1 MSMYDIRNSAES
13 SDELD
18 IYIYSDIDSCWWNPD
33 AMSANKFRK
42 ELEKHKDA
50 KQINLYINSMGG
62 SVSEGVTIYN
72 QIRRHSAK
80 VTAYIDG
87 FACSIASVIPM
98 AADEVVMGENTM
110 LMIHNPWTITW
121 GNAKDLRKTAEDLD
135 KVRDGCIIPAYKAR
149 CGDKLSDEK
158 LIELLDNETFLTA
171 AECLEYGLCD
181 KILTITKDEK
191 KTEAENMV
199 KEAMDHAKEGFMSS
213 FAERFGSMVAKAKSL
228 EGMRNEEPENP
239 AKAEKNDANAV
250 KNAENAAE
258 KQHTV
263 TKHLYDALGNVV
275 AECELPLGTPG
286 KIALYADGEIIAEA
300 DEPDVTDTN
309 DGDIK
314 TESEPEKAES
324 KPEPVEDKVKT
335 NDYFMKLLKGEM

>member
-1 MSMYDIRNSAES
+1 MSMYNIRNSAES

-18 IYIYSDIDSCWWNPD
+18 IYIYSDIDNCWWD
-33 AMSANKFRK
+33 ESAMSANKFRK

-72 QIRRHSAK
+72 QIRRHSAR

-181 KILTITKDEK
+181 RVLTITKDEK

-199 KEAMDHAKEGFMSS
+199 KEAMNHAKEGFMSG
-213 FAERFGSMVAKAKSL
+213 FAERFGSMVAKARSS
-228 EGMRNEEPENP
+228 E
-239 AKAEKNDANAV
+239 AV
-250 KNAENAAE
+250 KMAAETVENDAE
-258 KQHTV
+258 KQQEESHETV
-263 TKHLYDALGNVV
+263 SDVSDNNVGNI
-275 AECELPLGTPG
+275 E
-286 KIALYADGEIIAEA
+286 
-300 DEPDVTDTN
+300 
-309 DGDIK
+309 
-314 TESEPEKAES
+314 TESEPEK
-324 KPEPVEDKVKT
+324 EDKTPDTAEDTKAKS
-335 NDYFMKLLKGEM
+335 NELFMKLLKGEM

>member
-1 MSMYDIRNSAES
+1 MSMYNIRNSAES

-18 IYIYSDIDSCWWNPD
+18 IYIYSDIDNCWWD
-33 AMSANKFRK
+33 DSCMSANKFRK

-181 KILTITKDEK
+181 RVVTITKDEK
-191 KTEAENMV
+191 KTEAENKV
-199 KEAMDHAKEGFMSS
+199 KEAMDHAKAGFMDN
-213 FAERFGSMVAKAKSL
+213 FAERFGVMVAKAQK
-228 EGMRNEEPENP
+228 GMPVPKAAETPEDAAEKQQDNADAEKNP
-239 AKAEKNDANAV
+239 VNAEKNDANA
-250 KNAENAAE
+250 AE
-258 KQHTV
+258 KQQDDV
-263 TKHLYDALGNVV
+263 SDNNVGNI
-275 AECELPLGTPG
+275 E
-286 KIALYADGEIIAEA
+286 
-300 DEPDVTDTN
+300 
-309 DGDIK
+309 
-314 TESEPEKAES
+314 TESEPDKEDKT
-324 KPEPVEDKVKT
+324 PEPAEDTKAKT
-335 NDYFMKLLKGEM
+335 NELFMKLIKGEM

>member
-1 MSMYDIRNSAES
+1 MSMYNIRNSAES

-18 IYIYSDIDSCWWNPD
+18 IYIYSDIDNCWWD
-33 AMSANKFRK
+33 DSCMSANKFRK

-181 KILTITKDEK
+181 RVLTITKDEK

-199 KEAMDHAKEGFMSS
+199 KEAMNHAKEGFMDN
-213 FAERFGSMVAKAKSL
+213 FAERFGSMVAKAKAQ
-228 EGMRNEEPENP
+228 EIEPPIAMKTDGNVIQW
-239 AKAEKNDANAV
+239 AFNNIKALDTS
-250 KNAENAAE
+250 ENAAE
-258 KQHTV
+258 KQQ
-263 TKHLYDALGNVV
+263 D
-275 AECELPLGTPG
+275 
-286 KIALYADGEIIAEA
+286 
-300 DEPDVTDTN
+300 DVTDIN
-309 DGDIK
+309 DGNIETVK
-314 TESEPEKAES
+314 AEETESESDKEDKT
-324 KPEPVEDKVKT
+324 PEPAEDTKAKT
-335 NDYFMKLLKGEM
+335 NELFMKLIKGEM

>member
-18 IYIYSDIDSCWWNPD
+18 IYIYSDIDNCWWD
-33 AMSANKFRK
+33 DSCMSANKFRK

-181 KILTITKDEK
+181 RVVTITKDEK
-191 KTEAENMV
+191 KTEAENKV
-199 KEAMDHAKEGFMSS
+199 KEAMDHAKTGFMEN
-213 FAERFGSMVAKAKSL
+213 FAERFGVMVAKAKKC
-228 EGMRNEEPENP
+228 EPVPKAAETPEDAAEKQQDN
-239 AKAEKNDANAV
+239 ADAEKNPANAV
-250 KNAENAAE
+250 KNTADAAE
-258 KQHTV
+258 KQQ
-263 TKHLYDALGNVV
+263 D
-275 AECELPLGTPG
+275 
-286 KIALYADGEIIAEA
+286 
-300 DEPDVTDTN
+300 DVTDTN
-309 DGDIK
+309 DGNME
-314 TESEPEKAES
+314 TESEPEKED
-324 KPEPVEDKVKT
+324 KTPEPVEDKVNT
-335 NDYFMKLLKGEM
+335 NDYFLKLLKGEM

>member
-18 IYIYSDIDSCWWNPD
+18 IYIYSDIDNCWWD
-33 AMSANKFRK
+33 DSCMSANKFRK

-181 KILTITKDEK
+181 RVVTITKDEK
-191 KTEAENMV
+191 KTEAENKV
-199 KEAMDHAKEGFMSS
+199 KEAMDHAKTGFMEN
-213 FAERFGSMVAKAKSL
+213 FAERFGVMVAKAKKC
-228 EGMRNEEPENP
+228 EPVS
-239 AKAEKNDANAV
+239 KA
-250 KNAENAAE
+250 AESDDNAAE
-258 KQHTV
+258 KQQDPESVYKETLYQDGVPIMEGTV
-263 TKHLYDALGNVV
+263 SVV
-275 AECELPLGTPG
+275 
-286 KIALYADGEIIAEA
+286 DGESHVEFKNI
-300 DEPDVTDTN
+300 
-309 DGDIK
+309 
-314 TESEPEKAES
+314 ESEPEKED
-324 KPEPVEDKVKT
+324 KTPEPVEDKVNT
-335 NDYFMKLLKGEM
+335 NDYFLKLLKGEM